1 MVLSHRLQETKERRA
16 LFDRSHAT
24 QILERDAEATLDLLD
39 DVFDVPVGLH

>member
-16 LFDRSHAT
+16 LFDRSHEP